1 MKKRYLCLSLLASA
15 GLFAA
20 PVDFSSFS
28 SPSDFNAHAVP
39 ETPYQKNVWRMENA
53 GIAFP
58 AEWSRDE
65 TVFQLDGTVYK
76 AGRPAVFSSE
86 NGQAFSACYQL
97 GGWNISNPSG
107 WFMVRFFAP
116 GGKSEPFELGLYSV
130 ENSVTS
136 GLFFNS
142 LPWSGEH
149 VLAARPGSNPQ
160 FSGKLDLLRGWHT
173 VCWYIARGEEGEN
186 LMFLDGRQ
194 IFTGKGLFPA
204 GVCGLRIGSRWNT
217 RKTPA
222 ENGFAVAFFAHSEL
236 PFPQ

>member
-1 MKKRYLCLSLLASA
+1 MEIGFDNNLY
-15 GLFAA
+15 
-20 PVDFSSFS
+20 V
-28 SPSDFNAHAVP
+28 
-39 ETPYQKNVWRMENA
+39 QKQTEKIQER
-53 GIAFP
+53 IA
-58 AEWSRDE
+58 
-65 TVFQLDGTVYK
+65 
-76 AGRPAVFSSE
+76 
-86 NGQAFSACYQL
+86 
-97 GGWNISNPSG
+97 
-107 WFMVRFFAP
+107 
-116 GGKSEPFELGLYSV
+116 
-130 ENSVTS
+130 
-136 GLFFNS
+136 
-142 LPWSGEH
+142 
-149 VLAARPGSNPQ
+149 Q